1 MLAESLAIKA
11 ERAIMPQEHY
21 MHESFILDVNHRALI
36 IVWSFFVFF
45 VLTLGKYDLNGVMAY
60 AAFPIFV
67 ILLGNMPLKTIL
79 ARLALLSPFILMIAV
94 ANPFFDRRPFLS
106 LGELTL
112 TAGMVSGLVIVGKS
126 LVLITA
132 IITLSMI
139 VPFYRLCDALR
150 GFRVPEVFI
159 TQLVLLYRYSF
170 LLVEEAMALQKA
182 RNMRSFSGKGKEFF
196 ITAKMIGSLLLRTNE
211 RGERIYRGMLA
222 RGFSGTVHHAGE
234 DSFRLKDIL
243 FVAGSVV
250 LFAIVRMI
258 G

>member
-1 MLAESLAIKA
+1 
-11 ERAIMPQEHY
+11 MPQEHY

-60 AAFPIFV
+60 AAFPLFV

-79 ARLALLSPFILMIAV
+79 ARLAFLSPFIIMIAA

-106 LGELTL
+106 IGEFSL

-196 ITAKMIGSLLLRTNE
+196 VTAKMIGSLLLRTNE

-243 FVAGSVV
+243 FVTGSVV
-250 LFAIVRMI
+250 LFAIVRTI